1 MTQHTL
7 PIVRHDLPMPEKREA
22 PLKEEIA
29 LLEPFQ
35 GVSLENIVV
44 PTTKEQFAAAAT
56 ELFRCRFVGFDTES
70 KPVFI
75 QGQTSDG
82 PHVLQLATLDKTY
95 IFQLHHAEC
104 LDFIKQLLESRRI
117 IKVGFGLKS
126 DRAHLHRKLGIT
138 PQAIL
143 DLDALFRNDGY
154 RKDIGVK
161 TAVAIVLHKRFQKS
175 KKVSTSNWSREQL
188 TPAQLM
194 YAANDAYA
202 ALKVLHALNRPES
215 ELPITDRGTEN

>member
-1 MTQHTL
+1 VEGRAVLTQN
-7 PIVRHDLPMPEKREA
+7 
-22 PLKEEIA
+22 LKDELSVKITDKGFTFKPFIGLA
-29 LLEPFQ
+29 L
-35 GVSLENIVV
+35 
-44 PTTKEQFAAAAT
+44 
-56 ELFRCRFVGFDTES
+56 
-70 KPVFI
+70 
-75 QGQTSDG
+75 
-82 PHVLQLATLDKTY
+82 
-95 IFQLHHAEC
+95 
-104 LDFIKQLLESRRI
+104 
-117 IKVGFGLKS
+117 
-126 DRAHLHRKLGIT
+126 AHLHRKLGIT
-138 PQAIL
+138 LQAIL

-202 ALKVLHALNRPES
+202 ALKVLHALNRSES

>member
-1 MTQHTL
+1 MTQHPFL
-7 PIVRHDLPMPEKREA
+7 IVRHELPMPEKREA

-35 GVSLENIVV
+35 GVSLENIIV
-44 PTTKEQFAAAAT
+44 PTTKEQFAAAAAD
-56 ELFRCRFVGFDTES
+56 LLRCRFIGFDTES

-75 QGQTSDG
+75 QGQASDG

-95 IFQLHHAEC
+95 IFQLYHAEC
-104 LDFIKQLLESRRI
+104 LDFIKQLLETRRV

-126 DRAHLHRKLGIT
+126 DRAQLHRKLGIT

-175 KKVSTSNWSREQL
+175 KKVSTSNWSCEQL
-188 TPAQLM
+188 TQAQLI

-215 ELPITDRGTEN
+215 ELPITDRSTEN

>member
-1 MTQHTL
+1 M
-7 PIVRHDLPMPEKREA
+7 
-22 PLKEEIA
+22 
-29 LLEPFQ
+29 
-35 GVSLENIVV
+35 
-44 PTTKEQFAAAAT
+44 
-56 ELFRCRFVGFDTES
+56 
-70 KPVFI
+70 
-75 QGQTSDG
+75 
-82 PHVLQLATLDKTY
+82 
-95 IFQLHHAEC
+95 HHAEC

-202 ALKVLHALNRPES
+202 ALKVLHALNRSES